1 MLRKFRKF
9 FFLSLIHVFF
19 LDSSAQLQPLPGN
32 IFLQTIDS
40 GVYLIDAIPA
50 TQQSF
55 PDPKKVWLIT
65 GTNLGI
71 WTASFI
77 ILNKAWYADYKR
89 SSFHVFNDNKEWN
102 QMDKAGHVW
111 TNYHI
116 SSLSANMWKWTGL
129 PYSKSLLLGAI
140 SGIAYQSL
148 VEIQD
153 GYSREWGFSWGDM
166 GANVAGAVVFLS
178 QEFAWKEQR
187 MTLKFSY
194 APYQFPQDLTGR
206 RNQIFGESGYER
218 ILKDY
223 NSQTYW
229 ISGNIKS
236 FFKTTALP
244 PWLNIA
250 AGYGSSGMLGGTVN
264 RWTDKSGETFNRMD
278 IHRLRRF
285 YLSPDVDL
293 TKIKTNRKWIR
304 TVFYVVN
311 VIKIPAPA
319 IEINSKGKFRFHA
332 VKW

>member
-1 MLRKFRKF
+1 
-9 FFLSLIHVFF
+9 
-19 LDSSAQLQPLPGN
+19 
-32 IFLQTIDS
+32 
-40 GVYLIDAIPA
+40 
-50 TQQSF
+50 
-55 PDPKKVWLIT
+55 
-65 GTNLGI
+65 
-71 WTASFI
+71 
-77 ILNKAWYADYKR
+77 
-89 SSFHVFNDNKEWN
+89 
-102 QMDKAGHVW
+102 MDKAGHVW

-116 SSLSANMWKWTGL
+116 SRLSTSMWKWTGL
-129 PYSKSLLLGAI
+129 PRSKSLVLGAI

-166 GANVAGAVVFLS
+166 GANFAGAAIFLS

-187 MTLKFSY
+187 ITLKFSY
-194 APYQFPQDLTGR
+194 APYQYPQGLTGR
-206 RNQIFGESGYER
+206 RNQLFGESGLER

-236 FFKTTALP
+236 LFKTTTLP

-250 AGYGSSGMLGGTVN
+250 AGYGSNGMLGGTVN
-264 RWTDKSGETFNRMD
+264 RWTDRSGYSFNRTD
-278 IHRLRRF
+278 VQRLRRF

-293 TKIKTNRKWIR
+293 TKIKTNRKWIK

-311 VIKIPAPA
+311 VVKIPAPA
-319 IEINSKGKFRFHA
+319 VEINSKGRVRFHA